1 MSSGSQHTNQYIH
14 FASHAPLQHKLAT
27 VRSLTR
33 RAMIIPST
41 PEAKREE
48 DKRIKD
54 ALALNGYPDWAIRQ
68 GTYKPKAQPTNNNNN
83 SNNNKNNNNNENNN
97 NNNDNNNKN
106 KFLWWLLLLLLLL
119 LLVSLLLWLLL

>member
-1 MSSGSQHTNQYIH
+1 MRSRLRCKGREADQRLIRERHINAIHPDIKWTKEVEEDGHIHMLDVDILRKPDGRLDFDVFRKPTHTNQYIH

-48 DKRIKD
+48 EKRIKD

-68 GTYKPKAQPTNNNNN
+68 
-83 SNNNKNNNNNENNN
+83 
-97 NNNDNNNKN
+97 
-106 KFLWWLLLLLLLL
+106 
-119 LLVSLLLWLLL
+119 